1 MLLSLKFYYWKTENG
16 ATFYFYMCD
25 VYSIRNVTISTK
37 TLKANI
43 NFNLPKNLTSLKFYY
58 WKAEKDATPYFYMC
72 DVYSIFIAII

>member
-1 MLLSLKFYYWKTENG
+1 MY
-16 ATFYFYMCD
+16 D
-25 VYSIRNVTISTK
+25 VYPIRNVTISTK